1 MEQAPAVTHFPSSME
16 EAPAVTHFPSSM
28 EQAPAVTHVPPSME
42 QAPALEQE
50 DIEERGYSG
59 DSSCFEL
66 VPEPT
71 WSGEAAAYLSLVCV
85 KAADISDEP

>member
-16 EAPAVTHFPSSM
+16 EAPAVTHFPSL
-28 EQAPAVTHVPPSME
+28 ME

-71 WSGEAAAYLSLVCV
+71 RPGEATLVLSLVYV
-85 KAADISDEP
+85 KAAEITDISDGP